1 MIDRLMGWLID
12 WCDDDWLIDMIDW
25 SIDVMIDWLMWWLI
39 DWYDDWLIDVVI
51 DWLIDMNDD
60 WNDIQFEDVYYQKHV
75 GRWRWV

>member
-1 MIDRLMGWLID
+1 MEIQKLMIDRLMGWLID

-25 SIDVMIDWLMWWLI
+25 SIDVMIDWLI
-39 DWYDDWLIDVVI
+39 DMNE